1 MSPFLLSFFAASG
14 VLSLIFFTFGQAKLF
29 LSLYTE
35 SKPRLMWAVMTNRGQ
50 GMSLHKLYGRQLSAL
65 SLCLTLACAPLFS
78 VQADEPELVPTDG
91 SATLG
96 ETSQALVQTEGQ
108 TPAVAMMAGIQPL
121 PEGAAA
127 KSRADIQSLL
137 PANYTPVYMN
147 QLAALYAARTMK
159 PMWENREAVQA
170 FQQQLAEVAIAGF
183 QPQFTQWIELLTD
196 PAVSGMARD
205 VVLSDAMMGY
215 LQFISSIPVQGNRWL
230 YSDKP
235 YTLSTP
241 PLSVINQWQ
250 LALDNGVLP
259 QFVAGLAPQHPQY
272 AAMHQALLTQLTD
285 SRPWP
290 QLTSSVKLSPGQW
303 SKDVPALREIL
314 QRTGMMDSGPDI
326 ALPGD
331 NSVVSPSAEPVT
343 KVRTTSTK
351 PAVYDRQ
358 LVDAVKRFQTWQ
370 GLGADG
376 VIGQST
382 RDWLN
387 VSPAQRAGVLALNI
401 QRLRLLPGKLS
412 TGIMVNI
419 PAYSLVY
426 YLDGNQVLASRVIV
440 GRPDRKTPMMSSAL
454 NNVVVN
460 PPWNVPPTLA
470 RKDIL
475 PKVQNDPGYLESHG
489 YTMMRGWN
497 SNEAINPYNVDW
509 STITASNLPF
519 RFQQAPGAR
528 NSLGRY
534 KFNMPSS
541 DAIYLHDTPNHNL
554 FQKDTRALSSGCVR
568 VNKAS
573 ELANMLLQDAGWND
587 SRISDAL
594 KEGNTRYVNIRQ
606 NIPVNLYYLTAFVGA
621 DGRAQYRTDIYNYD
635 LPARSGAQIL
645 PKAEQL
651 IR

>member
-1 MSPFLLSFFAASG
+1 MLLNKICS
-14 VLSLIFFTFGQAKLF
+14 
-29 LSLYTE
+29 
-35 SKPRLMWAVMTNRGQ
+35 RR
-50 GMSLHKLYGRQLSAL
+50 LSAI
-65 SLCLTLACAPLFS
+65 SLCLAVTFAPLFS
-78 VQADEPELVPTDG
+78 VQADEPEMIPGDS
-91 SATLG
+91 SATVSEQPTAL
-96 ETSQALVQTEGQ
+96 SQPQAQS
-108 TPAVAMMAGIQPL
+108 PATAVMAGIQPL
-121 PEGAAA
+121 PEGISAEKA
-127 KSRADIQSLL
+127 RAELQSQL
-137 PANYTPVYMN
+137 PSGYTPVYLN
-147 QLAALYAARTMK
+147 QLELLYAARDMQ
-159 PMWENREAVQA
+159 PMWENRDAVKA

-183 QPQFTQWIELLTD
+183 QPQFTTWVALLTD
-196 PAVSGMARD
+196 PSVTGLARD
-205 VVLSDAMMGY
+205 AVLSDAIMGY
-215 LQFISSIPVQGNRWL
+215 LHFIANIPVKGTRWL

-235 YTLSTP
+235 YALATP

-250 LALDNGVLP
+250 VALDNGQLTT
-259 QFVAGLAPQHPQY
+259 FVASLAPQHPQY
-272 AAMHQALLTQLTD
+272 AALHD
-285 SRPWP
+285 SLKKLVSDARPWP
-290 QLTSSVKLSPGQW
+290 QLTSTATLRPGQW
-303 SKDVPALREIL
+303 SNDVHALREIL
-314 QRTGMMDSGPDI
+314 QRTGMLEGGPKI

-331 NSVVSPSAEPVT
+331 DVAADVVVSPSAVAVEPAAV
-343 KVRTTSTK
+343 KPVARQSTQRSQPA
-351 PAVYDRQ
+351 PAVRAAYDRE

-376 VIGQST
+376 AVGPAT
-382 RDWLN
+382 REWLN
-387 VSPAQRAGVLALNI
+387 VTPAQRAGVLALNI
-401 QRLRLLPGKLS
+401 QRLRLLPGELS

-426 YLDGNQVLASRVIV
+426 YQNGNQVLASRVIV

-475 PKVQNDPGYLESHG
+475 PKVWNDPGYLERHG
-489 YTMMRGWN
+489 YTVMRGWN
-497 SNEAINPYNVDW
+497 SKETINPWQVDW
-509 STITASNLPF
+509 STITPSNLPF
-519 RFQQAPGAR
+519 RFQQAPGAH

-587 SRISDAL
+587 TRISDAL
-594 KEGNTRYVNIRQ
+594 KQGDTRYVNIRQ

-621 DGRAQYRTDIYNYD
+621 DGRTQYRTDIYNYD
-635 LPARSGAQIL
+635 LTARSSAQIVS
-645 PKAEQL
+645 KAEQL

>member
-1 MSPFLLSFFAASG
+1 
-14 VLSLIFFTFGQAKLF
+14 
-29 LSLYTE
+29 
-35 SKPRLMWAVMTNRGQ
+35 
-50 GMSLHKLYGRQLSAL
+50 MSLGKSNGRRLSAL
-65 SLCLTLACAPLFS
+65 SLCLALAFAPLFS

-91 SATLG
+91 SAMPGDASQVLVQVD
-96 ETSQALVQTEGQ
+96 SQA
-108 TPAVAMMAGIQPL
+108 PAVAMMTGLQPL

-147 QLAALYAARTMK
+147 QLSALYAARAMK

-183 QPQFTQWIELLTD
+183 QPQFTRWVELLTD
-196 PAVSGMARD
+196 PAVTGMARD
-205 VVLSDAMMGY
+205 AVLSDAMMGY
-215 LQFISSIPVQGNRWL
+215 LHFISNIPMQGNRWL

-235 YTLSTP
+235 YTLATP
-241 PLSVINQWQ
+241 PLSVISQWQ
-250 LALDNGVLP
+250 LALDNGALT
-259 QFVAGLAPQHPQY
+259 QFVASLAPQHPQY
-272 AAMHQALLTQLTD
+272 AAMHQALLAQLTD

-290 QLTSSVKLSPGQW
+290 QLTSTTKLSPGQW
-303 SKDVPALREIL
+303 SKDIPALREIL
-314 QRTGMMDSGPDI
+314 QRTGMMDSTPNI

-331 NSVVSPSAEPVT
+331 VVSPSAQPA
-343 KVRTTSTK
+343 KKSK
-351 PAVYDRQ
+351 ANSAAPAVYDRQ
-358 LVDAVKRFQTWQ
+358 LVEAVKRFQTWQ

-426 YLDGNQVLASRVIV
+426 YLDGNQVLDSRVIV

-475 PKVQNDPGYLESHG
+475 PKVQNDPGYLEQHG

-497 SNEAINPYNVDW
+497 SKESINPYHVDW

-587 SRISDAL
+587 TRISDAL
-594 KEGNTRYVNIRQ
+594 KQGDTRYVNIRQ
-606 NIPVNLYYLTAFVGA
+606 SIPVNLYYLTAFVGA
-621 DGRAQYRTDIYNYD
+621 DGKAQYRTDIYNYD
-635 LPARSGAQIL
+635 LTARSGAQIL
-645 PKAEQL
+645 PKAEKL

>member
-1 MSPFLLSFFAASG
+1 MLLNKICS
-14 VLSLIFFTFGQAKLF
+14 
-29 LSLYTE
+29 
-35 SKPRLMWAVMTNRGQ
+35 RR
-50 GMSLHKLYGRQLSAL
+50 LSAI
-65 SLCLTLACAPLFS
+65 SLCLAVTFAPLFS
-78 VQADEPELVPTDG
+78 VQADEPEMIPGDS
-91 SATLG
+91 SATVSEQPTAL
-96 ETSQALVQTEGQ
+96 SQPQAQS
-108 TPAVAMMAGIQPL
+108 PATAVMAGIQPL
-121 PEGAAA
+121 PEGISAEKA
-127 KSRADIQSLL
+127 RAELQSQL
-137 PANYTPVYMN
+137 PSGYTPVYLN
-147 QLAALYAARTMK
+147 QLELLYAARDMQ
-159 PMWENREAVQA
+159 PMWENRDAVKA

-183 QPQFTQWIELLTD
+183 QPQFTTWVALLTD
-196 PAVSGMARD
+196 PSVTGLARD
-205 VVLSDAMMGY
+205 AVLSDAIMGY
-215 LQFISSIPVQGNRWL
+215 LHFIANIPVKGTRWL

-235 YTLSTP
+235 YALATP

-250 LALDNGVLP
+250 VALDNGQLTT
-259 QFVAGLAPQHPQY
+259 FVASLAPQHPQY
-272 AAMHQALLTQLTD
+272 AALHD
-285 SRPWP
+285 SLKKLVSDARPWP
-290 QLTSSVKLSPGQW
+290 QLTSTATLRPGQW
-303 SKDVPALREIL
+303 SNDVPALREIL
-314 QRTGMMDSGPDI
+314 QRTGMLEGGPKI

-331 NSVVSPSAEPVT
+331 DVAADVVVSPSAVAVEPAAV
-343 KVRTTSTK
+343 KPVARQSTQRSQPA
-351 PAVYDRQ
+351 PAVRAAYDRE

-376 VIGQST
+376 AVGPAT
-382 RDWLN
+382 REWLN
-387 VSPAQRAGVLALNI
+387 VTPAQRAGVLALNI
-401 QRLRLLPGKLS
+401 QRLRLLPGELS

-426 YLDGNQVLASRVIV
+426 YQNGNQVLASRVIV

-475 PKVQNDPGYLESHG
+475 PKVWNDPGYLERHG
-489 YTMMRGWN
+489 YTVMRGWN
-497 SNEAINPYNVDW
+497 SKETINPWQVDW
-509 STITASNLPF
+509 STITPSNLPF
-519 RFQQAPGAR
+519 RFQQAPGAH

-587 SRISDAL
+587 TRISDAL
-594 KEGNTRYVNIRQ
+594 KQGDTRYVNIRQ

-621 DGRAQYRTDIYNYD
+621 DGRTQYRTDIYNYD
-635 LPARSGAQIL
+635 LTARSSAQIVS
-645 PKAEQL
+645 KAEQL

>member
-1 MSPFLLSFFAASG
+1 MLLN
-14 VLSLIFFTFGQAKLF
+14 K
-29 LSLYTE
+29 
-35 SKPRLMWAVMTNRGQ
+35 MC
-50 GMSLHKLYGRQLSAL
+50 GRRLSAI
-65 SLCLTLACAPLFS
+65 SLCLAVTFAPLFNA
-78 VQADEPELVPTDG
+78 QADEPEMIPGDSSAAVSEQPTALSQPQVQS
-91 SATLG
+91 SAT
-96 ETSQALVQTEGQ
+96 AI
-108 TPAVAMMAGIQPL
+108 MAGIQPL
-121 PEGAAA
+121 PQGVSVDQA
-127 KSRADIQSLL
+127 RAELQSQL
-137 PANYTPVYMN
+137 PAGYTPVYMS
-147 QLAALYAARTMK
+147 QLELLYAAREMK
-159 PMWENREAVQA
+159 PIWENRDAVKA

-183 QPQFTQWIELLTD
+183 QPQFTSWVALLTD
-196 PAVSGMARD
+196 PAVTGLARD
-205 VVLSDAMMGY
+205 TVLSDAMMGY
-215 LQFISSIPVQGNRWL
+215 LHFIANIPVKGSRWL

-235 YTLSTP
+235 YALATP
-241 PLSVINQWQ
+241 PLSVVNQWQ
-250 LALDNGVLP
+250 VALDNGQLTS
-259 QFVAGLAPQHPQY
+259 FITSLTPQHPQY
-272 AAMHQALLTQLTD
+272 AAMHESLLKLVGD

-290 QLTSSVKLSPGQW
+290 RLTSTTTLRPGEW
-303 SKDVPALREIL
+303 SNDIPALREIL
-314 QRTGMMDSGPDI
+314 RRTGMLNAG
-326 ALPGD
+326 
-331 NSVVSPSAEPVT
+331 VSTSAKEG
-343 KVRTTSTK
+343 RS
-351 PAVYDRQ
+351 AYDRE

-376 VIGQST
+376 TIGPAT

-387 VSPAQRAGVLALNI
+387 VTPAQRAGVLALNI
-401 QRLRLLPGKLS
+401 QRLRLLPSDLS

-426 YLDGNQVLASRVIV
+426 YQNGNQVLASRVIV

-475 PKVQNDPGYLESHG
+475 PKLWNDPGYLERHG
-489 YTMMRGWN
+489 YTVMRGWN
-497 SNEAINPYNVDW
+497 SKETIDPWQVDW
-509 STITASNLPF
+509 ATITASNLPF

-587 SRISDAL
+587 TRISDAL
-594 KEGNTRYVNIRQ
+594 KQGDTRYVNIRQ
-606 NIPVNLYYLTAFVGA
+606 NIPVNLYYLTAFVGS
-621 DGRAQYRTDIYNYD
+621 DGRTQYRTDIYNYD
-635 LPARSGAQIL
+635 QTARSSAQIMS
-645 PKAEQL
+645 KAEQL

>member
-1 MSPFLLSFFAASG
+1 MLLN
-14 VLSLIFFTFGQAKLF
+14 K
-29 LSLYTE
+29 
-35 SKPRLMWAVMTNRGQ
+35 MC
-50 GMSLHKLYGRQLSAL
+50 GRRLSAI
-65 SLCLTLACAPLFS
+65 SLCLAVTFAPLFNA
-78 VQADEPELVPTDG
+78 QADEPEMIPGDS
-91 SATLG
+91 SATVSEQPTAL
-96 ETSQALVQTEGQ
+96 SQPQVQSSAT
-108 TPAVAMMAGIQPL
+108 AIMAGIQPL
-121 PEGAAA
+121 PEGVSVDKA
-127 KSRADIQSLL
+127 RAEIHSQL
-137 PANYTPVYMN
+137 PADYTPVYMS
-147 QLAALYAARTMK
+147 QLELLYAAREMK
-159 PMWENREAVQA
+159 PMWENRDAVKA
-170 FQQQLAEVAIAGF
+170 FQQQLAEIAIAGF
-183 QPQFTQWIELLTD
+183 QPQFTTWVALLTD
-196 PAVSGMARD
+196 PAVTGQARD
-205 VVLSDAMMGY
+205 IVLSDAMMGY
-215 LQFISSIPVQGNRWL
+215 LHFIANIPVKGNRWL

-235 YTLSTP
+235 YALTTP
-241 PLSVINQWQ
+241 PISVINQWQ
-250 LALDNGVLP
+250 VALDNGQLTS
-259 QFVAGLAPQHPQY
+259 FVASLSPQHPQY
-272 AAMHQALLTQLTD
+272 AAMHESLLKLVGD

-290 QLTSSVKLSPGQW
+290 QLTSTATLRPGEW
-303 SKDVPALREIL
+303 SNDIPALREIL
-314 QRTGMMDSGPDI
+314 RRTGM
-326 ALPGD
+326 L
-331 NSVVSPSAEPVT
+331 E
-343 KVRTTSTK
+343 
-351 PAVYDRQ
+351 PAVSTSGKEGRGTYDRE

-376 VIGQST
+376 AIGPAT

-387 VSPAQRAGVLALNI
+387 VTPAQRAGVLALNI
-401 QRLRLLPGKLS
+401 QRLRLLPSELS

-426 YLDGNQVLASRVIV
+426 YQNGNQVLASRVIV

-475 PKVQNDPGYLESHG
+475 PKLWNDPGYLERHG
-489 YTMMRGWN
+489 YTVMRGWN
-497 SNEAINPYNVDW
+497 SKETIDPWQVDW
-509 STITASNLPF
+509 ATITASNLPF

-594 KEGNTRYVNIRQ
+594 KQGDTRYVNIRQ
-606 NIPVNLYYLTAFVGA
+606 NIPVNLYYLTAFVGP
-621 DGRAQYRTDIYNYD
+621 DGRTQYRTDIYNYD
-635 LPARSGAQIL
+635 LTARSSAQIVS
-645 PKAEQL
+645 KAEQL

>member
-1 MSPFLLSFFAASG
+1 MLLN
-14 VLSLIFFTFGQAKLF
+14 K
-29 LSLYTE
+29 
-35 SKPRLMWAVMTNRGQ
+35 MC
-50 GMSLHKLYGRQLSAL
+50 GRRLSAI
-65 SLCLTLACAPLFS
+65 SLCLAVTFAPLFNA
-78 VQADEPELVPTDG
+78 QADEPEMIPGDSSAVVSEQPTAL
-91 SATLG
+91 SQPQAQSFAT
-96 ETSQALVQTEGQ
+96 AI
-108 TPAVAMMAGIQPL
+108 MAGIQPL
-121 PEGAAA
+121 PDGVSVDKA
-127 KSRADIQSLL
+127 RAELQSQL
-137 PANYTPVYMN
+137 PAGYTPVYMS
-147 QLAALYAARTMK
+147 QLELLYAAREMK
-159 PMWENREAVQA
+159 PMWENRDAVKA

-183 QPQFTQWIELLTD
+183 QPQFNTWVALLTD
-196 PAVSGMARD
+196 PGVTGLARD
-205 VVLSDAMMGY
+205 AVLSDAMMGY
-215 LQFISSIPVQGNRWL
+215 LHFIANIPVKGNRWL

-235 YTLSTP
+235 YALATP

-250 LALDNGVLP
+250 VALDNGQLTS
-259 QFVAGLAPQHPQY
+259 FIASLTPQHPQY
-272 AAMHQALLTQLTD
+272 SVMHESLLKLVGD

-290 QLTSSVKLSPGQW
+290 QLTSTTTLRPGEW
-303 SKDVPALREIL
+303 SKDIPALREIL
-314 QRTGMMDSGPDI
+314 RRTGMLD
-326 ALPGD
+326 A
-331 NSVVSPSAEPVT
+331 SVSTAAKEGRSA
-343 KVRTTSTK
+343 
-351 PAVYDRQ
+351 YDRE
-358 LVDAVKRFQTWQ
+358 LVDAVKRFQAWQ

-376 VIGQST
+376 TIGPAT

-387 VSPAQRAGVLALNI
+387 VTPAQRAGVLALNI
-401 QRLRLLPGKLS
+401 QRLRLLPGDLS

-426 YLDGNQVLASRVIV
+426 YQNGNQVLASRVIV

-475 PKVQNDPGYLESHG
+475 PKVWNDPGYLERHG
-489 YTMMRGWN
+489 YTVMRGWN
-497 SNEAINPYNVDW
+497 SKEAIDPWQVDW
-509 STITASNLPF
+509 ATITPSNLPF

-541 DAIYLHDTPNHNL
+541 DAIYLHDTPNHTL

-587 SRISDAL
+587 TRISDAL
-594 KEGNTRYVNIRQ
+594 KQGDTRYVNIRQ

-621 DGRAQYRTDIYNYD
+621 DGRTQYRTDIYNYD
-635 LPARSGAQIL
+635 LTARSSAQIVS
-645 PKAEQL
+645 KAEQL

>member
-1 MSPFLLSFFAASG
+1 MLLKK
-14 VLSLIFFTFGQAKLF
+14 I
-29 LSLYTE
+29 
-35 SKPRLMWAVMTNRGQ
+35 
-50 GMSLHKLYGRQLSAL
+50 HGRQLSAL
-65 SLCLTLACAPLFS
+65 SVCLTLIFAPLFNA
-78 VQADEPELVPTDG
+78 QADEPEVVPVDS
-91 SATLG
+91 SATMG
-96 ETSQALVQTEGQ
+96 AQPTSLLQPLEQSSAT
-108 TPAVAMMAGIQPL
+108 AIMAGI
-121 PEGAAA
+121 
-127 KSRADIQSLL
+127 KTL
-137 PANYTPVYMN
+137 PADVDTQAVRQQLQSGLPSGYTPAYLN
-147 QLAALYAARTMK
+147 QLTLLYAAREMK
-159 PMWENREAVQA
+159 PMWDDRDAVRA

-183 QPQFTQWIELLTD
+183 QPQFTAWVELLTD
-196 PAVSGMARD
+196 PTVTGMARD

-215 LQFISSIPVQGNRWL
+215 LQFVAGIPVNGNRWL
-230 YSDKP
+230 YSEKP
-235 YTLSTP
+235 YKLATP
-241 PLSVINQWQ
+241 ALSVINQWQ
-250 LALDNGVLP
+250 VSLDKGTLVR
-259 QFVAGLAPQHPQY
+259 FIASLAPAHPQY
-272 AAMHQALLTQLTD
+272 ATMHQSLLQLVADT
-285 SRPWP
+285 RPWP
-290 QLTSSVKLSPGQW
+290 QLRGTTTLRPGQW
-303 SKDVPALREIL
+303 SSDVPALREIL
-314 QRTGMMDSGPDI
+314 RRSGEADAGPKI

-331 NSVVSPSAEPVT
+331 DPQSVVVSPSAPVQ
-343 KVRTTSTK
+343 KKKSAVPADK
-351 PAVYDRQ
+351 PAAYDRE
-358 LVDAVKRFQTWQ
+358 LVAAVKAFQTAQ

-401 QRLRLLPGKLS
+401 QRLRLLPGTLS

-426 YLDGNQVLASRVIV
+426 YQNGSEVLASRVIV

-475 PKVQNDPGYLESHG
+475 PKLWNDPGYLERHG
-489 YTMMRGWN
+489 YTVMRGWN
-497 SNEAINPYNVDW
+497 SNQAIDPYQVDW

-519 RFQQAPGAR
+519 RFQQAPGER

-573 ELANMLLQDAGWND
+573 ELANMLLGDAGWNNT
-587 SRISDAL
+587 RISDAL

-621 DGRAQYRTDIYNYD
+621 DGRTQYRTDIYNYD
-635 LPARSGAQIL
+635 LTARSGAQIL

>member
-1 MSPFLLSFFAASG
+1 
-14 VLSLIFFTFGQAKLF
+14 
-29 LSLYTE
+29 
-35 SKPRLMWAVMTNRGQ
+35 
-50 GMSLHKLYGRQLSAL
+50 MSLDKSYGSRLSVL
-65 SLCLTLACAPLFS
+65 SLCLTLAFAPLFS
-78 VQADEPELVPTDG
+78 ARADEPELVPTDS

-96 ETSQALVQTEGQ
+96 DASQALAQADGQ
-108 TPAVAMMAGIQPL
+108 SPAVAMMAGIQPL
-121 PEGAAA
+121 PDGAAA
-127 KSRADIQSLL
+127 KSRADIQALF
-137 PANYTPVYMN
+137 PANVTPVYMN
-147 QLAALYAARTMK
+147 QLAALYAAREMK
-159 PMWENREAVQA
+159 PMWDNRDAVQA

-183 QPQFTQWIELLTD
+183 QPQFTQWVELLTD

-215 LQFISSIPVQGNRWL
+215 LQFISSIPMQGNRWL

-235 YTLSTP
+235 YALATP

-250 LALDNGVLP
+250 LALDNGSLP
-259 QFVAGLAPQHPQY
+259 QFVATLTPQHPQY
-272 AAMHQALLTQLTD
+272 AVMHQALLAQLTD

-290 QLTSSVKLSPGQW
+290 QLTSPTKLSPGQW

-314 QRTGMMDSGPDI
+314 QRSGMMNNTPNI
-326 ALPGD
+326 TLPGD
-331 NSVVSPSAEPVT
+331 T
-343 KVRTTSTK
+343 
-351 PAVYDRQ
+351 PAVSTSAISAKKVKASSSAPAAYDKQ
-358 LVDAVKRFQTWQ
+358 LVEAVKRFQASQ
-370 GLGADG
+370 GLDADG

-382 RDWLN
+382 RDGLN
-387 VSPAQRAGVLALNI
+387 MSPAQRAGVLALNI

-475 PKVQNDPGYLESHG
+475 PKVQSNPGYLEQHG
-489 YTMMRGWN
+489 YTVIRGWN
-497 SNEAINPYNVDW
+497 SKETINPYHVDW

-519 RFQQAPGAR
+519 RFQQAPGEH

-554 FQKDTRALSSGCVR
+554 FQKETRALSSGCVR

-594 KEGNTRYVNIRQ
+594 KQGDTRYVNIKQ
-606 NIPVNLYYLTAFVGA
+606 NIPVNLYYLTAFVGS

-635 LPARSGAQIL
+635 LTARSGAQIL

>member
-1 MSPFLLSFFAASG
+1 MLLKK
-14 VLSLIFFTFGQAKLF
+14 I
-29 LSLYTE
+29 
-35 SKPRLMWAVMTNRGQ
+35 
-50 GMSLHKLYGRQLSAL
+50 HGRQLSAL
-65 SLCLTLACAPLFS
+65 SVCLTLIFAPLFNA
-78 VQADEPELVPTDG
+78 QADEPEVVPVDS
-91 SATLG
+91 SATMG
-96 ETSQALVQTEGQ
+96 AQPTSLLQPLEQSSAT
-108 TPAVAMMAGIQPL
+108 AIMAGI
-121 PEGAAA
+121 
-127 KSRADIQSLL
+127 KTL
-137 PANYTPVYMN
+137 PADVDTQAVRQQLQSGLPSGYTPAYLN
-147 QLAALYAARTMK
+147 QLTLLYAAREMK
-159 PMWENREAVQA
+159 PMWDDRDAVRA

-183 QPQFTQWIELLTD
+183 QPQFTAWVELLTD
-196 PAVSGMARD
+196 PTVTGMARD

-215 LQFISSIPVQGNRWL
+215 LQFVAGIPVNGNRWL
-230 YSDKP
+230 YSEKP
-235 YTLSTP
+235 YKLATP
-241 PLSVINQWQ
+241 ALSVINQWQ
-250 LALDNGVLP
+250 VSLDKGTLVR
-259 QFVAGLAPQHPQY
+259 FIASLAPAHPQY
-272 AAMHQALLTQLTD
+272 ATMHQSLLQLVTD
-285 SRPWP
+285 TRPWP
-290 QLTSSVKLSPGQW
+290 QLRGTTTLRPGQW
-303 SKDVPALREIL
+303 SSDVPALREIL
-314 QRTGMMDSGPDI
+314 RRSGEADAGPKI

-331 NSVVSPSAEPVT
+331 DPQSVVVSPSAPVQ
-343 KVRTTSTK
+343 KKKSAVPADK
-351 PAVYDRQ
+351 PAAYDRE
-358 LVDAVKRFQTWQ
+358 LVAAVKAFQTAQ

-401 QRLRLLPGKLS
+401 QRLRLLPGTLS

-426 YLDGNQVLASRVIV
+426 YQNGSEVLASRVIV

-475 PKVQNDPGYLESHG
+475 PKLWNDPGYLERHG
-489 YTMMRGWN
+489 YTVMRGWN
-497 SNEAINPYNVDW
+497 SNQAIDPYQVDW

-519 RFQQAPGAR
+519 RFQQAPGER

-573 ELANMLLQDAGWND
+573 ELANMLLGDAGWNNT
-587 SRISDAL
+587 RISDAL

-621 DGRAQYRTDIYNYD
+621 DGRTQYRTDIYNYD
-635 LPARSGAQIL
+635 LTARSGAQIL